1 MQTSYDTQ
9 MNLWT
14 RVLYE
19 LQVIKSVFIK
29 QWLHTIRYPSW
40 VIQLII
46 WPLIFPAA
54 YILTARAF
62 AGPNLM
68 ALPVFNQASGTQ
80 NYIGFIVVGT
90 MVWMW
95 QNIVLWNVG
104 YSLRDEQLRGTLE
117 SNWLS
122 PSWRFSLIL
131 GSIFE
136 QMITI
141 VLFFTITYL
150 EYHFV
155 FNVQFEGKIGLT
167 ILAFLAGVPSIYGIG
182 ITFASLVIRVKEA
195 DSFVKLVR
203 GIVMI
208 FCGISYPLS
217 ILPDWMASISKWLPQ
232 TYIVRSVR
240 NAALIETSFDLIKN
254 DLLILLVFGLFWMV
268 VGYFTF
274 IWMEQQSRKS
284 GVIGQY

>member
-1 MQTSYDTQ
+1 MLTFLDIP
-9 MNLWT
+9 MKLWSKIIF
-14 RVLYE
+14 E
-19 LQVIKSVFIK
+19 LQVIKVVFVK

-68 ALPVFNQASGTQ
+68 ALPIFNQASGTQ

-131 GSIFE
+131 GSILE
-136 QMITI
+136 QMVTI
-141 VLFFTITYL
+141 ILFFTITFL
-150 EYHFV
+150 EYHFF
-155 FNVQFEGKIGLT
+155 FNVQFEGEFGLT
-167 ILAFLAGVPSIYGIG
+167 LLAFLAGIPSIYGIG

-217 ILPDWMASISKWLPQ
+217 ILPNWMASISKWLPQ
-232 TYIVRSVR
+232 TYIVRSIR
-240 NAALIETSFDLIKN
+240 NAALIGGGFNLIKS
-254 DLLILLVFGLFWMV
+254 DLVTLVAFGLFWML
-268 VGYFTF
+268 VGYFSF
-274 IWMEQQSRKS
+274 VWMERQSRMS